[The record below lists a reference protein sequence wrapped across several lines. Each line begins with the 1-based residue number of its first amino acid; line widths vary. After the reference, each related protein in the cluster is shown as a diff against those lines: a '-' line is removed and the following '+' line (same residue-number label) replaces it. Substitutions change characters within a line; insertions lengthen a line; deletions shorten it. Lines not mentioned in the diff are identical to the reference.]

1 MEQTFGDLDPA
12 LQSAGQRLDEIARTV
27 AQVKLDQKMID
38 PLVEGG
44 PGDAIEMPLVRKVFA
59 HSQFLVEAGR
69 LENDTD
75 SSAQG
80 SGVLQQIEPQN

>member
-27 AQVKLDQKMID
+27 AQVKLDQEMID

-44 PGDAIEMPLVRKVFA
+44 PGEAIEMPLVRKVFA
-59 HSQFLVEAGR
+59 HPQFLVEAGR
-69 LENDTD
+69 LENDAD
-75 SSAQG
+75 SGAQG
-80 SGVLQQIEPQN
+80 SDVPQQIEPQN